1 MSQSARRLSHVPTQM
16 PSQRASLAPQPSP
29 GPDPPPDALPDST
42 PTRLAAPASSASSS
56 RAAPASVLAA
66 CGLGYATSALVP
78 DACHVW
84 HQDNDAVRTAGPS
97 TVCQLSIVSR
107 NSGRTTTPG
116 SLLFLG
122 SPGSCTDQRGR
133 PTANS
138 SARKSITITLH
149 RRLRAHRRPIS
160 SSKFLF
166 SVRDRTTRI
175 PGRAVRLAHTD
186 CFRDHD

>member
-84 HQDNDAVRTAGPS
+84 HQDNDAVRT
-97 TVCQLSIVSR
+97 V
-107 NSGRTTTPG
+107 
-116 SLLFLG
+116 
-122 SPGSCTDQRGR
+122 
-133 PTANS
+133 
-138 SARKSITITLH
+138 
-149 RRLRAHRRPIS
+149 
-160 SSKFLF
+160 
-166 SVRDRTTRI
+166 
-175 PGRAVRLAHTD
+175 GRALYGLSAIDSVSELWPHNNAWLALVSGLPRIVHRPARSADGQLLCT
-186 CFRDHD
+186 